1 LAGYFGG
8 DPDQMRTLARAF
20 EQAAQR
26 LENVGREVSSR
37 LSGTPWA
44 GPDAD
49 RYRSQWHGESLA
61 KMRGVVSALHDA
73 AAALQRNASEQEKV
87 SSAAGG
93 ASSSGPLPTGTPQGG
108 LANPLVGIGKWLDD
122 STIWPIQNGTAM
134 SWTPLGDYVPLMD
147 AAGLAADTGMDPKDK
162 LIDASGQLID
172 LGGGQLRSEGFE
184 KGNLPMYLGGVATS
198 QWGDVATNFAK
209 ADFSAS
215 TLQSNADYIA
225 TDPGGAFDAAKD
237 AVVGY
242 IPKLVSNWNP
252 F

>member
-1 LAGYFGG
+1 LAGYLGG
-8 DPDQMRTLARAF
+8 DPEQMRTLARAF

-37 LSGTPWA
+37 LSGTPWT

-61 KMRGVVSALHDA
+61 KMRGVASALHDA
-73 AAALQRNASEQEKV
+73 ASSLLRNAAEQEKV
-87 SSAAGG
+87 SSDSGG
-93 ASSSGPLPTGTPQGG
+93 AVPSGVRPSGAATPGV
-108 LANPLVGIGKWLDD
+108 NPLVGIGKWLDD

-134 SWTPLGDYVPLMD
+134 SWTPLGDYVPLMS
-147 AAGLAADTGMDPKDK
+147 AVGLAADTDMDPKDK
-162 LIDASGQLID
+162 LIGASGQLID
-172 LGGGQLRSEGFE
+172 LGGGQLRSAGFE
-184 KGNLPMYLGGVATS
+184 KGNLPMYLGGVAAS

-209 ADFSAS
+209 ADFSQSA
-215 TLQSNADYIA
+215 LQTNANYIA
-225 TDPGGAFDAAKD
+225 SDPGGAFDAAKD